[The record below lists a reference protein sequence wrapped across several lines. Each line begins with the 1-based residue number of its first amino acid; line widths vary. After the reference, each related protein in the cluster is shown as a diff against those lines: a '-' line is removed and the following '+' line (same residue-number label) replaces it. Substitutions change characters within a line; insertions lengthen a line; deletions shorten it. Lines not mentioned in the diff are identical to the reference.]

1 MSIVKIC
8 IIDERLSMDLI
19 PFTGEPLALDL
30 VNSRPLTADGQV
42 DLLETA
48 EGLQLWLE
56 AEAARLPEGTVVEFD
71 ALAAGD
77 LAPVMAVRDHTASAI
92 AHVRDGKPVP
102 RADIDGLNAAMRAA
116 PVMRQLAWGDPPVL
130 ASERAGVPAVR
141 LAGFLAE
148 DAAALLASGDVT
160 LIRKC
165 AAEDCVMLFVGSNAR
180 RRWCSAARCGN
191 RVRVSRYYHRSKAT

>member
-1 MSIVKIC
+1 M
-8 IIDERLSMDLI
+8 ELL

-30 VNSRPLTADGQV
+30 VNTRPLTAEGRV

-56 AEAARLPEGTVVEFD
+56 AEADRLPEAAAMEF
-71 ALAAGD
+71 GD
-77 LAPVMAVRDHTASAI
+77 LAPVIAVREYTVSAI
-92 AHVRDGKPVP
+92 AHARDGKPVP

-116 PVMRQLAWGDPPVL
+116 PVIRQLAWGDPPVL
-130 ASERAGVPAVR
+130 TSERAGAPAVR

-180 RRWCSAARCGN
+180 RRWCSAVRCGN